1 MAAILPRTKARRE
14 TGDKWIDKLAE
25 DIRNPVKVLIACA
38 ALIGFVVF
46 VVTFV
51 TGG

>member
-1 MAAILPRTKARRE
+1 MATVLPRTKARRE

-25 DIRNPVKVLIACA
+25 DVRNPVKVLIFW
-38 ALIGFVVF
+38 ALVGFVVF